1 MSVSVRRLLVMAL
14 VAALGGGVTQA
25 VAKPAAKPSAL
36 LGGGATAQAIAK
48 PSQHRKARK
57 AGAKKAQPRARAVKL
72 DAGVAWV
79 PLEALAGAPPLT
91 GTTGMPASPGG
102 PGSPTAPATTTDP
115 TSGATTPPPGS
126 GDGSQPPS
134 SQAVGVTVDDRTGYS
149 ARLSRA
155 GVTAGSVVVQL
166 HNQGEDDHNLRVVPT
181 DHAGAAVEF
190 PLTGSGQNTTKT
202 LALTAGKYRLF
213 CTLTTP
219 VNHETAGMNA
229 TLTVS

>member
-14 VAALGGGVTQA
+14 VAV
-25 VAKPAAKPSAL
+25 
-36 LGGGATAQAIAK
+36 LGGGATAPAVAKAATK
-48 PSQHRKARK
+48 PSKHRKARK
-57 AGAKKAQPRARAVKL
+57 ASAKKAQPRARAVKL

-79 PLEALAGAPPLT
+79 PLAALVGAPPLA
-91 GTTGMPASPGG
+91 GTTGAPASPGS
-102 PGSPTAPATTTDP
+102 GSPSAPTTSTDP
-115 TSGATTPPPGS
+115 SSGDTAPPPGS
-126 GDGSQPPS
+126 GDTPQPPS
-134 SQAVGVTVDDRTGYS
+134 SQAVGVTVDDRTGYT

-155 GVTAGSVVVQL
+155 GVTAGSVIVQL

-202 LALTAGKYRLF
+202 LTLTAGKYRLF

>member
-1 MSVSVRRLLVMAL
+1 MPVSVRRPLVLAL
-14 VAALGGGVTQA
+14 VAV
-25 VAKPAAKPSAL
+25 

-48 PSQHRKARK
+48 PAKKPSKHRTARQ
-57 AGAKKAQPRARAVKL
+57 ADAKKARPRVRAVKL

-79 PLEALAGAPPLT
+79 PPAALVGAPPLT

-102 PGSPTAPATTTDP
+102 SGSPSVPATSTDP
-115 TSGATTPPPGS
+115 TSGSTTPPPGS
-126 GDGSQPPS
+126 GDDPKPPS
-134 SQAVGVTVDDRTGYS
+134 TQAVGVTVDDRTGYT

-155 GVTAGSVVVQL
+155 AVTAGSVVVQL

-202 LALTAGKYRLF
+202 LTLTAGSYRLF

>member
-14 VAALGGGVTQA
+14 VAV
-25 VAKPAAKPSAL
+25 

-48 PSQHRKARK
+48 PAKQPSKHRKARK
-57 AGAKKAQPRARAVKL
+57 ATAKKAQPRARAVKL

-91 GTTGMPASPGG
+91 GTTGAPASPGS
-102 PGSPTAPATTTDP
+102 GSPTAPTTSTDP
-115 TSGATTPPPGS
+115 TSNSTAPPPGS
-126 GDGSQPPS
+126 GETPQPPS
-134 SQAVGVTVDDRTGYS
+134 SQAVGVTVDDRTGYT

-155 GVTAGSVVVQL
+155 SVSAGSVVVQL

-181 DHAGAAVEF
+181 DHAGATAEF
-190 PLTGSGQNTTKT
+190 PLTGSGQNATKT

>member
-14 VAALGGGVTQA
+14 VAV
-25 VAKPAAKPSAL
+25 

-48 PSQHRKARK
+48 PAKKPSKHRTARK
-57 AGAKKAQPRARAVKL
+57 ASAKKTQPRARAVKL
-72 DAGVAWV
+72 ATGLAWV
-79 PLEALAGAPPLT
+79 PLEALAGTPPLT
-91 GTTGMPASPGG
+91 GTTGLPATSGS
-102 PGSPTAPATTTDP
+102 GSPTAPATSPDP
-115 TSGATTPPPGS
+115 TSDYIAPPPGS
-126 GDGSQPPS
+126 GDDQQPPS
-134 SQAVGVTVDDRTGYS
+134 AQALGVTVDDRTGYT

-155 GVTAGSVVVQL
+155 SVTAGSIVVQL

-181 DHAGAAVEF
+181 DHAGASVEF